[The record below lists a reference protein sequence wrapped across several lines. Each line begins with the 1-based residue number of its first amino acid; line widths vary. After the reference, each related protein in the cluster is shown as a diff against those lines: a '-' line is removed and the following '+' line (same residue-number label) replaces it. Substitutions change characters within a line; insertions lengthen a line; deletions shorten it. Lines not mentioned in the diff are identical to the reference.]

1 MEAKKLNTEIR
12 QDQLAQAALSL
23 IAAYGL
29 KGLSARG
36 ARRIGLVPSAVYRHF
51 SSKDKLLFSVLDL
64 IGERLLPNV
73 AVASTG
79 GDTLEA
85 LRVLLMGRVR
95 LIRENRG
102 ILQVVFSEDVH
113 SGHPERKARVHAL
126 VKGYLGKLAE
136 IIARGQ
142 ANGKIRPD
150 VDPATVSLM
159 LLGLVQPAAILWHL
173 SDGGFDVTQQ
183 VERAWQL
190 FSERLRPV
198 CFFVKKAN

>member
-1 MEAKKLNTEIR
+1 MEAQKLNTEIR

-29 KGLSARG
+29 KGLSVARV

-51 SSKDKLLFSVLDL
+51 SSKDKLLSSVLDL
-64 IGERLLPNV
+64 IGKRLLSNV

-85 LRVLLMGRVR
+85 LRVLLMGHVR
-95 LIRENRG
+95 MIRENRG
-102 ILQVVFSEDVH
+102 ILQVVLSEDVH
-113 SGHPERKARVHAL
+113 NGHPERKARVHAL

-136 IIARGQ
+136 MVARGQ
-142 ANGKIRPD
+142 ANGEIRPD
-150 VDPATVSLM
+150 ADPATVSLM

-173 SDGGFDVTQQ
+173 SDGGFDVTKQ

-198 CFFVKKAN
+198 

>member
-1 MEAKKLNTEIR
+1 METKKLSTEIR

-23 IAAYGL
+23 IAAHGL
-29 KGLSARG
+29 KGLSVARV

-51 SSKDKLLFSVLDL
+51 SSKDKLLSSVLDL
-64 IGERLLPNV
+64 IGGRLQSNV
-73 AVASTG
+73 AVASSG

-85 LRVLLMGRVR
+85 LRVLLMGHVR
-95 LIRENRG
+95 MIRENRG

-113 SGHPERKARVHAL
+113 YGHPERKARVHAL
-126 VKGYLGKLAE
+126 VKGYLAKLAE
-136 IIARGQ
+136 MVARGQ
-142 ANGKIRPD
+142 ANGEIRPD

-173 SDGGFDVTQQ
+173 SDGGFDVTKQ

-190 FSERLRPV
+190 FSERLRP
-198 CFFVKKAN
+198 A